1 MAAGV
6 FDGGRFREAERGRK
20 VAEVKATEHQHYDLW
35 VVAVVSE
42 GGSRP
47 SQPAQRGRV
56 WRGRG
61 KNAMIRY

>member
-20 VAEVKATEHQHYDLW
+20 VAEVKATEHQHYHLW

-42 GGSRP
+42 GDPVPASRR
-47 SQPAQRGRV
+47 SADRFG
-56 WRGRG
+56 GEEE
-61 KNAMIRY
+61 KTL